1 MKDGSCCKSYLENG
15 IMEREVIRGKNNL
28 HITPDRHLSQA
39 NGDDLPTRILTFAF
53 K

>member
-1 MKDGSCCKSYLENG
+1 MKDGSCCKSYLVNG
-15 IMEREVIRGKNNL
+15 IMDREVIRGINDL

-39 NGDDLPTRILTFAF
+39 NGEDLPTRIISFAF